1 MVLIEKEIDNLV
13 MLLEQ
18 NRNLVVDIWDLLH
31 LEKLSEDLIARMSN
45 PDRLFKARG
54 NQMVKEEKD
63 RKKVNSIPKR
73 CERILRYEINMLVY
87 DEPLEVFVDRIL
99 ERFYDSTGKRPV
111 KNRSNASSTSS
122 NLGNTRSYTM
132 SKSKVVVPII
142 VESSASPRNPIFDGE
157 DFVPGMNSTECDSLR
172 AGPMTAGEN
181 RFHHDDL
188 SPLSSRSR
196 TGPLGVVLGE

>member
-1 MVLIEKEIDNLV
+1 MNQLVASARVRLEKIQHQLFKSPEEIKDFFVKTSSDNLDENLVMIEKEIDNLV

-132 SKSKVVVPII
+132 SK
-142 VESSASPRNPIFDGE
+142 
-157 DFVPGMNSTECDSLR
+157 
-172 AGPMTAGEN
+172 
-181 RFHHDDL
+181 
-188 SPLSSRSR
+188 
-196 TGPLGVVLGE
+196 